1 MSNTCEIISP
11 SRSSKIIRT
20 NGLIPFIEGSN
31 DTILEIV
38 ESKNP
43 RNSSS
48 RRGREEN
55 SEDGVIKEDPNG
67 NVAQGGA
74 ANIRPN
80 FSYFPLNISKF
91 NNSKYRSS
99 YNENRSGSPP
109 RNKTPLRHMSFGID
123 QSVYESSLFSNFSN
137 TDDTISEETYHEK
150 EKIFKSP
157 ANLDALDEMYKLDQV
172 TIEIYSNTSAISK
185 NGCIEP
191 LKIKEISTF
200 EFIENSFKA
209 SLSLNDVRRRSFLI
223 KETINYNAK
232 SIEFFEDNVDIFAP
246 VNKSAIRNKFVESF
260 NQETNQ
266 FSVSAIAGMTHNNKV
281 LDMSWVSDDN
291 SQVVPYQQKSQ
302 TISDEIAES
311 EYININNNDI
321 IEYYET
327 NSVTVSNEYPKIFEV
342 KHSTGYTYDR
352 SKVQGLDSIAFSG
365 IME

>member
-11 SRSSKIIRT
+11 SRSSKVIRT
-20 NGLIPFIEGSN
+20 NGLIPFLEGAN
-31 DTILEIV
+31 DTILEVI
-38 ESKNP
+38 EPRSPRSKSP
-43 RNSSS
+43 LRN
-48 RRGREEN
+48 REGDP
-55 SEDGVIKEDPNG
+55 EDGVIKEDPKG
-67 NVAQGGA
+67 NAPQGGA

-80 FSYFPLNISKF
+80 FSYFDFNFSQF
-91 NNSKYRSS
+91 NNPKYRPS
-99 YNENRSGSPP
+99 YNENRSGTPP
-109 RNKTPLRHMSFGID
+109 RNKTPPRHISWGID
-123 QSVYESSLFSNFSN
+123 QSVHESSLFSNFSN
-137 TDDTISEETYHEK
+137 ADDAISEETYHEK
-150 EKIFKSP
+150 ERVFKSP

-172 TIEIYSNTSAISK
+172 TIEVYSNPSAISR

-246 VNKSAIRNKFVESF
+246 VNKSTIRNKFVESF
-260 NQETNQ
+260 NQEINQ

-291 SQVVPYQQKSQ
+291 SQVDPYQQKSQ

-311 EYININNNDI
+311 DYININNNDI

-327 NSVTVSNEYPKIFEV
+327 NSITVSNEYPKIFEV